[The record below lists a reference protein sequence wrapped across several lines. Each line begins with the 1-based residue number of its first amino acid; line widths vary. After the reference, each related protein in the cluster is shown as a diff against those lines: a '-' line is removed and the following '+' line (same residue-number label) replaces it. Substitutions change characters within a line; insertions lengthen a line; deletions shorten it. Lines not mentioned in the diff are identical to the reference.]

1 MQTAIARYIK
11 YEIFQNRM
19 KCFEI
24 YHVVLH
30 KILFEIIIH
39 FVKLLII
46 FLVSFSQYIHILRM
60 SILLEKPSR

>member
-24 YHVVLH
+24 YHVVLY
-30 KILFEIIIH
+30 KIYL
-39 FVKLLII
+39 K
-46 FLVSFSQYIHILRM
+46 
-60 SILLEKPSR
+60 